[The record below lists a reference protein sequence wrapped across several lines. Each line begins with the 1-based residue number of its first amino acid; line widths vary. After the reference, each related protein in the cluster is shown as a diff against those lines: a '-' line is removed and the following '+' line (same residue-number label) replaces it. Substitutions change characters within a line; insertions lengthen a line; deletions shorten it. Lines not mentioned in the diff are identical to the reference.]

1 MNRRNARWISRMADE
16 TNHLNSQEGW
26 DDLVDPVLN
35 PSSDSRSRSLEKQ
48 LHAAS
53 MFAAKTSFS
62 QFALDSKTLT
72 PDKFSHNDAIAEIF
86 GHPHNHN
93 AQYKPS
99 KHERSLLERDRND
112 LNMLMRLG

>member
-1 MNRRNARWISRMADE
+1 MQDGFRGLHDSCHSLFDYIKNYVICMVNRMADE

-53 MFAAKTSFS
+53 MFAGF
-62 QFALDSKTLT
+62 LHLT
-72 PDKFSHNDAIAEIF
+72 F
-86 GHPHNHN
+86 
-93 AQYKPS
+93 
-99 KHERSLLERDRND
+99 
-112 LNMLMRLG
+112 LN